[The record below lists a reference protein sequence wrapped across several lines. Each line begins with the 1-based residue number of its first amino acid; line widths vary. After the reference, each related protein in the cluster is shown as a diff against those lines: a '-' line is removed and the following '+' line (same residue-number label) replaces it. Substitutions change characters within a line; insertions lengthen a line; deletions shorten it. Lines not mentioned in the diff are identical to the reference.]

1 MLIETW
7 MLTLF
12 VLLLIGIAF
21 ISLIGWVLEGARLD
35 ECRKENDFLKKE
47 VRDRNELIKQLKG
60 KMLVKDATD
69 FYNEG
74 KKK

>member
-7 MLTLF
+7 LAALLF
-12 VLLLIGIAF
+12 LLIGGIAF
-21 ISLIGWVLEGARLD
+21 TALIGWILEGMRLD